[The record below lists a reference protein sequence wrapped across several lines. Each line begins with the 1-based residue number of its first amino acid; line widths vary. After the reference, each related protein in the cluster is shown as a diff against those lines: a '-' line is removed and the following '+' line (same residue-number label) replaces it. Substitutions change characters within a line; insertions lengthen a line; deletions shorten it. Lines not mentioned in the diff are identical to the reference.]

1 MIAVA
6 SFQDANETPNVQVQA
21 GVAAFFFLSPLEG
34 SGHPQTGS
42 DVVSFL
48 NILKA
53 EFIILVTFSIWL
65 LFLMEIVL
73 CLASCS
79 LVLLSHVCFFS
90 FPCFNVIVGPLQ
102 FLS

>member
-1 MIAVA
+1 MLTVA

-21 GVAAFFFLSPLEG
+21 GVAAFFFFPLEG
-34 SGHPQTGS
+34 SGHPQTGF

-65 LFLMEIVL
+65 LFLLEIVL

-79 LVLLSHVCFFS
+79 LVLLPHV
-90 FPCFNVIVGPLQ
+90 
-102 FLS
+102 

>member
-1 MIAVA
+1 MQMKHQM
-6 SFQDANETPNVQVQA
+6 FKFKLGWQL
-21 GVAAFFFLSPLEG
+21 FFLSPLEG

-42 DVVSFL
+42 DAVSFL

-65 LFLMEIVL
+65 LFLLEIVL

-79 LVLLSHVCFFS
+79 LVLPSHV
-90 FPCFNVIVGPLQ
+90 
-102 FLS
+102 